1 LGSSFASA
9 PGEASAGRPW
19 CRVGADGSVTLTI
32 HAQPGS
38 KRTEVAG
45 LHGGAL
51 KLRVASPAVEGKANE
66 ELRRFLADAFGVPL
80 RNVVLARG
88 ETSRRKMLRIAAP
101 ALRPD
106 RVWGR

>member
-1 LGSSFASA
+1 LPSSSA
-9 PGEASAGRPW
+9 EDAPW
-19 CRVGADGSVTLTI
+19 RRFGADGSITLTI

-38 KRTEVAG
+38 KRTEVTG
-45 LHGGAL
+45 LHSGAL
-51 KLRVASPAVEGKANE
+51 RIRVASPAVEGKANE

-80 RNVVLARG
+80 RNVALARG
-88 ETSRRKMLRIAAP
+88 DTSRRKTLRIAAP